1 MKRQRKRCMKWL
13 GSIIAVVISG
23 TMLVPHASAQP
34 STLTYAQPL
43 SQAGVMAVQQ
53 RLKQNGAYGG
63 PTDGVWGPESAA
75 ALEQFQRANG
85 LQVTGQL
92 NQATVATLGLNPA
105 DLLAVAPP
113 GVAMTPVPSAEPLSR
128 DAIRAVQSRLHQ
140 LGFYS
145 GRIDGIW
152 GPSMQASLQRFQ
164 QGRGLQATGQLN
176 PATVTALGLDPNN
189 LAAPPATVAPAR

>member
-1 MKRQRKRCMKWL
+1 MKRL
-13 GSIIAVVISG
+13 GLIVAIVLTEAS
-23 TMLVPHASAQP
+23 LLPHAGAQP
-34 STLTYAQPL
+34 SPLTYAQPV

-53 RLKQNGAYGG
+53 RLKQNGAYAGQ
-63 PTDGVWGPESAA
+63 PDGVWGPDSAA
-75 ALEQFQRANG
+75 ALEQSQRAHG

-92 NQATVATLGLNPA
+92 NQGTVATLGLNPA
-105 DLLAVAPP
+105 DFLAAAPP
-113 GVAMTPVPSAEPLSR
+113 GVPTAPGAAVEPLSR
-128 DAIRAVQSRLHQ
+128 EAIRAVQSRLNR

-152 GPSMQASLQRFQ
+152 GPSMQGALQRFQ

-189 LAAPPATVAPAR
+189 LAAPVR

>member
-1 MKRQRKRCMKWL
+1 MKWL
-13 GSIIAVVISG
+13 APVVALVLLGAS
-23 TMLVPHASAQP
+23 LVPPAWAQP
-34 STLTYAQPL
+34 PPLTYAQPL
-43 SQAGVMAVQQ
+43 SQAGVAAVQQ

-75 ALEQFQRANG
+75 ALEQFERAHG

-105 DLLAVAPP
+105 DLLAPAPA
-113 GVAMTPVPSAEPLSR
+113 GVPTASVPPAEPLSR
-128 DAIRAVQSRLHQ
+128 DAIRAVQSRLRQ

-152 GPSMQASLQRFQ
+152 GPSMQGSLQHFQ

>member
-1 MKRQRKRCMKWL
+1 MKWL
-13 GSIIAVVISG
+13 GPVAAIILSG
-23 TMLVPHASAQP
+23 ASLVPPVWAQP
-34 STLTYAQPL
+34 SPLTYAQPL

-63 PTDGVWGPESAA
+63 LTDGVWGPDSAA
-75 ALEQFQRANG
+75 ALEQFQRAHG

-113 GVAMTPVPSAEPLSR
+113 GVPTASASSAEPLSQ
-128 DAIRAVQSRLHQ
+128 DAIRSVQSRLRQ

-145 GRIDGIW
+145 GRIDGI
-152 GPSMQASLQRFQ
+152 
-164 QGRGLQATGQLN
+164 
-176 PATVTALGLDPNN
+176 
-189 LAAPPATVAPAR
+189 

>member
-1 MKRQRKRCMKWL
+1 MKWL
-13 GSIIAVVISG
+13 GPVVGIILSG
-23 TMLVPHASAQP
+23 ASLVPPAWAQP
-34 STLTYAQPL
+34 SPLTYAQPL

-63 PTDGVWGPESAA
+63 PTDGVWGPDSAA
-75 ALEQFQRANG
+75 ALEQFQRAHG

-113 GVAMTPVPSAEPLSR
+113 GVPTASASSAEPLSQ
-128 DAIRAVQSRLHQ
+128 DAIRSVQSRLRQ

-152 GPSMQASLQRFQ
+152 GPSMQTSLQRFQ

-176 PATVTALGLDPNN
+176 PTTVTALGLDPNN
-189 LAAPPATVAPAR
+189 LAAPPATVAPVR

>member
-1 MKRQRKRCMKWL
+1 MYKRCMKWL
-13 GSIIAVVISG
+13 GPAVAIVLSG
-23 TMLVPHASAQP
+23 ASLVPPAWAQP
-34 STLTYAQPL
+34 SPLTYVQPL

-53 RLKQNGAYGG
+53 RLKQSGAYGG

-75 ALEQFQRANG
+75 ALEQFQRAHG

-105 DLLAVAPP
+105 DLLAVAPA
-113 GVAMTPVPSAEPLSR
+113 GVPTASASPAEPLSR
-128 DAIRAVQSRLHQ
+128 DAISAVQSRLRQ

-176 PATVTALGLDPNN
+176 PTTVTALGLDPNN
-189 LAAPPATVAPAR
+189 LAAPPATVAPVR

>member
-1 MKRQRKRCMKWL
+1 MRWVR
-13 GSIIAVVISG
+13 SIVAIILSAATLI
-23 TMLVPHASAQP
+23 PHASAQP

-43 SQAGVMAVQQ
+43 SQTGVMAVQQ
-53 RLKQNGAYGG
+53 RLKQNGVYGG

-105 DLLAVAPP
+105 DLLAAAPS
-113 GVAMTPVPSAEPLSR
+113 GVATTTSVPPAEPLSK
-128 DAIRAVQSRLHQ
+128 DAIRAVQSRLRQ

-189 LAAPPATVAPAR
+189 LAGPPATVAPVR

>member
-1 MKRQRKRCMKWL
+1 MKWL
-13 GSIIAVVISG
+13 GPAVAIVLSG
-23 TMLVPHASAQP
+23 TSLVPPAWAQP
-34 STLTYAQPL
+34 SPLTYAQPL

-53 RLKQNGAYGG
+53 RLKQTGAYGG
-63 PTDGVWGPESAA
+63 PTDGLWGPESAA
-75 ALEQFQRANG
+75 ALEQFQRAHG

-105 DLLAVAPP
+105 DLLAVAPA
-113 GVAMTPVPSAEPLSR
+113 GVPTASASAAEPLSR
-128 DAIRAVQSRLHQ
+128 DAIRAVQSRLRQ

-189 LAAPPATVAPAR
+189 LAAPAATVAPVR

>member
-1 MKRQRKRCMKWL
+1 MKWL
-13 GSIIAVVISG
+13 GLIVAVVLSAA
-23 TMLVPHASAQP
+23 MLVPHASAQP
-34 STLTYAQPL
+34 STLTYAQPV

-53 RLKQNGAYGG
+53 RLKQSGVYGG

-113 GVAMTPVPSAEPLSR
+113 GVPTASASSAEPLSQ
-128 DAIRAVQSRLHQ
+128 DAIRSVQSRLRQ

-152 GPSMQASLQRFQ
+152 GPSMQTSLQRFQ

-176 PATVTALGLDPNN
+176 PTTVTALGLDPNN
-189 LAAPPATVAPAR
+189 LAAPPATVAPVR

>member
-1 MKRQRKRCMKWL
+1 MKRL
-13 GSIIAVVISG
+13 GPIVAIVLSAATLI
-23 TMLVPHASAQP
+23 PHASAQP
-34 STLTYAQPL
+34 SALTYAQPL
-43 SQAGVMAVQQ
+43 SQSGAMAVQQ
-53 RLKQNGAYGG
+53 RLKQSGIYAG

-105 DLLAVAPP
+105 DLLAAAPP
-113 GVAMTPVPSAEPLSR
+113 GVATTTSPLAEPLSR

-176 PATVTALGLDPNN
+176 PATITALGLDPNN
-189 LAAPPATVAPAR
+189 LAAPPATVAPVR